1 MRIPWEQEEAVVLI
15 DAYLNNGSSLKIP
28 ASEIQH
34 ISDLLRE
41 RGRILGI
48 PVDDKFRNSTG
59 INMQIACIHYIA
71 TNGQSGMANA
81 SKLFYD
87 TYELARKD
95 PEAFQKILLSFH
107 QRFGE

>member
-15 DAYLNNGSSLKIP
+15 GAYLNNGSSLKFP

-41 RGRILGI
+41 RGRVLGI
-48 PVDDKFRNSTG
+48 PVDEKFRNPDG
-59 INMQIACIHYIA
+59 IRMKIACVHYIA
-71 TNGQSGMANA
+71 TNGERGMANA

-87 TYELARKD
+87 THELARKK
-95 PEAFQKILLSFH
+95 PEAFQKILRSFR
-107 QRFGE
+107 QRYGE